1 MFQAID
7 SQKDYNNKGLITAI
21 IIVVCVVAAVIVAAV
36 VMNTTNNMITGGGS
50 GNGIFSP
57 PTFGVVYDANG
68 GYGAPVDSNR
78 YTAGAWVTVSYS
90 VPTRSGYTFNGW
102 FYNGGKYTA
111 GQTFTMPANGV
122 TLVAQWTE
130 NPRFSLGDGN
140 VRTESKLSG
149 STCWYDVGVRNLGGD
164 GQQTIYCQF
173 TQGSTQVTR
182 QQTIYLRAGEY
193 RVVTFTFSEY
203 TFWSTSQ
210 VYCRAWL

>member
-1 MFQAID
+1 VIVI
-7 SQKDYNNKGLITAI
+7 ITVATI
-21 IIVVCVVAAVIVAAV
+21 AAVTVFI
-36 VMNTTNNMITGGGS
+36 NTTNIINSGGGS
-50 GNGIFSP
+50 GGFFSP
-57 PTFGVVYDANG
+57 PTFDVVYDANG

-78 YTAGAWVTVSYS
+78 YIAGSLVIVSYS

-102 FYNGGKYTA
+102 FYNGGRYTA

-130 NPRFSLGDGN
+130 NPRFSLIDGDI
-140 VRTESKLSG
+140 RTESKLSG

-182 QQTIYLRAGEY
+182 QQTVYLRAGEY
-193 RVVTFTFSEY
+193 RVVTFDFPEY

-210 VYCRAWL
+210 AHCRAWI